1 MGRRFGCSTLF
12 LSLVVIA
19 SAGASA
25 QTPPSKVFIQQNI
38 PLSEIFFEWQRK
50 GLKGDMFICSCDRTV
65 CDTNPYWPF
74 RSFRP
79 GQSIPVLGEFNR
91 DIARSN
97 GFICGLRP

>member
-1 MGRRFGCSTLF
+1 MGRRFCGSA
-12 LSLVVIA
+12 LVVGLMVIA
-19 SAGASA
+19 SAGARA
-25 QTPPSKVFIQQNI
+25 QTPPTKVFIQQDI
-38 PLSEIFFEWQRK
+38 PLSEIFLEWQRK

-91 DIARSN
+91 NIARSN